1 MSMLC
6 SIVLLSLTTA
16 EQIALLYTI
25 KCTQNHHGLP
35 LHDTSSD
42 KVSQLCLSHLSEWHR
57 GSSICNVINVM
68 AESSTIRA
76 SAFLPSASLS
86 PFSTTGLT
94 RCCRNKLAR
103 TATNSTC
110 ENFLPTHSRGPSA
123 QGMKVPGSG
132 SMKVSFAIGDVWL
145 SLLLDGEEDV
155 LSHRLG
161 RQSRAS
167 EPQV

>member
-1 MSMLC
+1 M
-6 SIVLLSLTTA
+6 SLTTA
-16 EQIALLYTI
+16 EQTALPYTI
-25 KCTQNHHGLP
+25 RCTQNHHGLP
-35 LHDTSSD
+35 THNISSHRIY
-42 KVSQLCLSHLSEWHR
+42 QFCLSHLSERLR

-110 ENFLPTHSRGPSA
+110 ENFRPTHSRGPSA

-132 SMKVSFAIGDVWL
+132 SMKVSFAIGDV
-145 SLLLDGEEDV
+145 
-155 LSHRLG
+155 
-161 RQSRAS
+161 
-167 EPQV
+167 